1 MASAQRVDPEV
12 TACRTAKTNLRL
24 VDVPFGPTGE
34 TLLCDVSRGQPRPLV
49 PRSFRRRV
57 FEAIHNLS
65 HPSVRSS
72 QKLVTS
78 KFVWHNIR
86 KDVGLMAKQCVNCQT
101 AKIHTHVRAPQEI
114 FEVPLSRFEH
124 INVDIVGPL
133 PESQGFRY
141 LFTIVDRYTRWPE
154 AIPITDTGTETC
166 ARALSFNWIAR
177 FGVPLHLTSY
187 RGAQFTSEIWNA
199 LQFSKFYFLI

>member
-1 MASAQRVDPEV
+1 MASAQRVGPEV
-12 TACRTAKTNLRL
+12 TACRTTETNLRL

-34 TLLCDVSRGQPRPLV
+34 TLFRDISRGQLRPIV
-49 PRSFRRRV
+49 PRSSRRRV

-101 AKIHTHVRAPQEI
+101 AKIHTHVRAPQKI
-114 FEVPLSRFEH
+114 FEVPLSRFEQ

-133 PESQGFRY
+133 PESKEFR
-141 LFTIVDRYTRWPE
+141 
-154 AIPITDTGTETC
+154 
-166 ARALSFNWIAR
+166 
-177 FGVPLHLTSY
+177 
-187 RGAQFTSEIWNA
+187 
-199 LQFSKFYFLI
+199 